1 MNMKTREG
9 IYFGN
14 REIVERY
21 IGGKLVWRKKR
32 WITILKCATPEK
44 FQEQLGL
51 AVKVWCHI
59 TKEIAK
65 KYPPLDSQKGL
76 QVRFYTADSSHIKT
90 ILNVG
95 MSHSYGHFYPLASWD
110 SKIWTECMMEFS
122 FSTYE
127 DMITFKNILTTNAKA
142 HTIEVGKIV

>member
-32 WITILKCATPEK
+32 WITILKCRAPEK
-44 FQEQLGL
+44 FVDLGPT
-51 AVKVWCHI
+51 VKVWCHI

-76 QVRFYTADSSHIKT
+76 QIIIYSANSSLPI
-90 ILNVG
+90 IISNVD
-95 MSHSYGHFYPLASWD
+95 MSHSYGHFDPLAIWD
-110 SKIWTECMMEFS
+110 RNIWTECFMTIS
-122 FSTYE
+122 FSTYK
-127 DMITFKNILTTNAKA
+127 DSTTFTNLLRTDASEK
-142 HTIEVGKIV
+142 TIEVGKIV

>member
-44 FQEQLGL
+44 FRDKGL
-51 AVKVWCHI
+51 HVEGWCHI
-59 TKEIAK
+59 TKEMAK
-65 KYPPLDSQKGL
+65 KYPPLVSQKDL
-76 QVRFYTADSSHIKT
+76 QVRIYSADSSHIMT
-90 ILNVG
+90 ISNVG
-95 MSHSYGHFYPLASWD
+95 LSHSYGSFSPLASWD

-127 DMITFKNILTTNAKA
+127 DSITFTRCLATNEKANIM
-142 HTIEVGKIV
+142 EVGKIE